1 MSDGSSSAAWW
12 TGEEAERAGLIP
24 LGVRPSIPRYLD
36 ELWKRREFI
45 RLIPLGELRAR
56 NMHTALGSIW
66 HILNPLL
73 LAAVFFFIFGVVFPF
88 GRAGIE
94 NYPAFLVSGIFVYY
108 FTQRTMQQGAR
119 AVVNDVKLLQNVNF
133 PAAVLPISA
142 LISEGIGHLFSLGAM
157 FVFFAITDVPVSL
170 GWLLVFLVAALQSVF
185 SLGLA
190 FVTSRLTVHF
200 RDTEQLL
207 PYVLRITFY
216 LSGAIFPLDDIGGT
230 VGTILRLNPLYV
242 FIKAT
247 RDAAFE
253 GVIQP
258 GDLLYL
264 VAWST
269 ASLVIGFIFFW
280 AHESEYSRAI

>member
-1 MSDGSSSAAWW
+1 MTDGYASSGTW
-12 TGEEAERAGLIP
+12 TSEQAERAGLIP
-24 LGVRPSIPRYLD
+24 LGVRPHIIRYVD
-36 ELWKRREFI
+36 QLWKRREFI

-66 HILNPLL
+66 HILNPML
-73 LAAVFFFIFGVVFPF
+73 LAAVFFFIFGMVFPF
-88 GRAGIE
+88 AREGID

-157 FVFFAITDVPVSL
+157 FVFLAATGVPLRL
-170 GWLLVFLVAALQSVF
+170 GWILVLPIAALQAVF

-200 RDTEQLL
+200 RDTEQFL

-216 LSGAIFPLDDIGGT
+216 LSGAIFPLDRIDGT
-230 VGTILRLNPLYV
+230 IGTILRLNPIYV
-242 FIKAT
+242 FIKVT
-247 RDAAFE
+247 RDALFDD
-253 GVIQP
+253 P
-258 GDLLYL
+258 LLMGDLLYL
-264 VAWST
+264 TAWSAVT
-269 ASLVIGFIFFW
+269 FAIGFVFFW